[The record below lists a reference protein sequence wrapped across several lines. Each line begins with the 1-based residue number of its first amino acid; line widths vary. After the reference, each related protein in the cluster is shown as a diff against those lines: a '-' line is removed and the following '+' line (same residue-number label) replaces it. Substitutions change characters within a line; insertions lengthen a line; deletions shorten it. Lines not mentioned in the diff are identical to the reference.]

1 VDDGVSVDVV
11 DGGQDAVSEF
21 LLGRDPDVA
30 QHGTCELGEEP
41 LDEIEPGTVLGR
53 GHESEAAVALLGE
66 LGVRLLGDVAE

>member
-41 LDEIEPGTVLGR
+41 LDEIEPATVLGR